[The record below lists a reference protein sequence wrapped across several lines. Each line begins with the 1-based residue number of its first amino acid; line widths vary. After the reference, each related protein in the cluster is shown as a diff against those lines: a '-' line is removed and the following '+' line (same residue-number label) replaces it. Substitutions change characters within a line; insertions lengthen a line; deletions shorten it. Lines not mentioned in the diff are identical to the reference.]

1 MAYESGE
8 GPKRAPEPKL
18 PTPPPQTGL
27 LAQWLSYS
35 DELPSPYTFRC
46 WAGLWAIGSAVE
58 RRVWSRFGR
67 LTLYPN
73 LFVFLVGPPGTGKTV
88 ALEPITQ
95 MLRKSQACLIAPN
108 DITKQGLLDA
118 LANSKRGGLIEG
130 KPFDYHY
137 MAIAIRE
144 LSNFMP
150 KFDPALGGLL
160 TDIFDCP
167 ALNEEQKRGQGKES
181 SAIQSPGFSFIV
193 GTATKNLGNSVGP
206 EVMDSGF
213 MARIVMVFSDE
224 QVVPVDMFAEVAA
237 DDVMAERIVGGLRKL
252 GELVGPMTWEPATK
266 IALQAFREVQAEGA
280 PMHNQLTQY
289 VTRRWLHLAKLCM
302 VSALCDWRMN
312 VTESDFY
319 RASGWLL
326 EAEAYMTEIFK
337 DMVSHADGAI
347 YEELRSQIQLMFMR
361 SRSPVPAQWLYA
373 WLSKRVASSQIPRM
387 IEVAE
392 AGGFIIRAAGTS
404 GYDAEFFPGNPA
416 ESTPKGTV

>member
-1 MAYESGE
+1 M
-8 GPKRAPEPKL
+8 
-18 PTPPPQTGL
+18 
-27 LAQWLSYS
+27 
-35 DELPSPYTFRC
+35 
-46 WAGLWAIGSAVE
+46 
-58 RRVWSRFGR
+58 
-67 LTLYPN
+67 TLYPN

-88 ALEPITQ
+88 ALEPMTQ

-118 LANSKRGGLIEG
+118 LANSKRGGIIDG

-167 ALNEEQKRGQGKES
+167 SVNEEQKRGRGTES
-181 SAIQSPGFSFIV
+181 SAIQAPGFSFIV
-193 GTATKNLGNSVGP
+193 GTATKNLGNSIGP

-224 QVVPVDMFAEVAA
+224 NVVPSDMFAEVAT
-237 DDVMAERIVGGLRKL
+237 DDTLGERIVGGLRKL
-252 GELVGPMTWEPATK
+252 GEFTGPMAWDPATK
-266 IALQAFREVQAEGA
+266 QALQMFRETQSEGA
-280 PMHNQLTQY
+280 PVHNRLSQY
-289 VTRRWLHLAKLCM
+289 VVRRWLHLAKLCM
-302 VSALCDWRMN
+302 VSALCDWRMTI
-312 VTESDFY
+312 TESDFY
-319 RASGWLL
+319 RASAWLI

-337 DMVSHADGAI
+337 DMVSHADGQI
-347 YEELRSQIQLMFMR
+347 YEELRSQVQLMFMR
-361 SRSPVPAQWLYA
+361 NRAPTHASWIYA

-392 AGGFIIRAAGTS
+392 AGNFLIRAAGTS
-404 GYDAEFFPGNPA
+404 GYDAEYFPGNPTDG
-416 ESTPKGTV
+416 TPKGIV